1 MNSKK
6 VKPKTIGEYIKNYPT
21 PEQKKLREMLQLVR
35 QAAPKA
41 QEGIKWSMPSL
52 SYKRILVMFAG
63 FKHHIGFYP
72 TAAAMKAFAKETSKF
87 KTGRGSIQFPLDK
100 PLPKALIKKITAYR
114 VKQAIEKDGKWR
126 T

>member
-1 MNSKK
+1 MNSKTA
-6 VKPKTIGEYIKNYPT
+6 KPKTIGEYIKNYPA
-21 PEQKKLREMLQLVR
+21 PEQKKLREMLKLTR

-41 QEGIKWSMPSL
+41 EEGIKWSMPAL

-72 TAAAMKAFAKETSKF
+72 TAAAMEAFTKETSKF
-87 KTGRGSIQFPLDK
+87 KTGRGSIQFPLSE
-100 PLPKALIKKITAYR
+100 PLPKALIKKITTFR